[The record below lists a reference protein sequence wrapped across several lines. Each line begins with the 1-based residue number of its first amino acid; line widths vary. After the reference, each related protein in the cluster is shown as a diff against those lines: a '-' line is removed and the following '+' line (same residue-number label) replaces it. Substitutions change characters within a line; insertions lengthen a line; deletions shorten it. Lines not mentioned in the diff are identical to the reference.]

1 MGTRP
6 MEVTGPQDPELIVA
20 EILEKANISLENA
33 ENAAMIIQKAF
44 RSFLQRR
51 DREKQLLGGII
62 DWRVAA
68 RSAIALYRKTGA
80 TYQEAHRA
88 ATLIKVTFRV

>member
-1 MGTRP
+1 MIF
-6 MEVTGPQDPELIVA
+6 TGPKDQDRIVM
-20 EILEKANISLENA
+20 EILDEANLAREDA
-33 ENAAMIIQKAF
+33 EGAVMIIQKAF

-51 DREKQLLGGII
+51 NREMELLGGII

-80 TYQEAHRA
+80 TYQECHRA
-88 ATLIKVTFRV
+88 ATLIKVKSFHFLKE

>member
-1 MGTRP
+1 MI
-6 MEVTGPQDPELIVA
+6 VT
-20 EILEKANISLENA
+20 EILEEADLSREDA
-33 ENAAMIIQKAF
+33 ECAAMIIQKAF

-51 DREKQLLGGII
+51 EREMELLGGII

-80 TYQEAHRA
+80 TYQECHRA
-88 ATLIKVTFRV
+88 ATLIKEGSMNINN